1 MEQKDRYTNGMY
13 RMGWNEVGWDEMREF
28 RNRLKNSKSKNL
40 ACYKDI
46 LNQ

>member
-1 MEQKDRYTNGMY
+1 
-13 RMGWNEVGWDEMREF
+13 MGWNEVGWDEMREF
-28 RNRLKNSKSKNL
+28 RNRLKNFKSKNL